1 MKTFTSLLATLSLAV
16 SLSADPG
23 SHLKAAE
30 ALVNAVA
37 GPEVIKSGFTAT
49 ISPMLAN
56 MRQQGAPEGMVSE
69 FETAI
74 NEWFDQEIKWD
85 DLRPQIA
92 KLYAE
97 VYTEGELGEI
107 LAFLKTPAGIKMTK
121 STPELMQKGMVIG
134 QQYAMSKQAILQK
147 RLQEISA
154 HYEAAATQSAPAAEA
169 AQAAGK

>member
-1 MKTFTSLLATLSLAV
+1 MKTFTALLTILTLGV
-16 SLSADPG
+16 TLSADPG

-30 ALVNAVA
+30 ALVSTVA
-37 GPEVIKSGFTAT
+37 GPETIKSGFTAT

-92 KLYAE
+92 KLYVE
-97 VYTEGELGEI
+97 VYTESELTDI
-107 LAFLKTPAGIKMTK
+107 LAFLKTPAGSKMTK
-121 STPELMQKGMVIG
+121 STPELMQKGMLIG
-134 QQYAMSKQAILQK
+134 QQYAMTKQAILQK

-154 HYEAAATQSAPAAEA
+154 HYEAATTPPVE
-169 AQAAGK
+169 AAGK